1 MASPLEQKICHL
13 AEANDQ
19 LTYAEF
25 VDAALYDC
33 EHGYYKKSQSRVG
46 KEAETDFYTS
56 YSLGP
61 LFGKLVTEGMHQSV
75 GRSRSQ

>member
-25 VDAALYDC
+25 VDAALYDL

-46 KEAETDFYTS
+46 RRPKRTFTRHTVSGHSLETS
-56 YSLGP
+56 
-61 LFGKLVTEGMHQSV
+61 H
-75 GRSRSQ
+75 